1 MRNELCIWDEFL
13 SVNVII
19 KNNNLIKMRLY
30 KQESK
35 EVCVNLN
42 LFLPCDVPFCVEN
55 VILDYKV
62 PAVQ

>member
-1 MRNELCIWDEFL
+1 
-13 SVNVII
+13 
-19 KNNNLIKMRLY
+19 MRLY

-35 EVCVNLN
+35 EICVNLN